1 MVTDLVKLHS
11 LLGVGLQKFGDQV
24 LCHPAE
30 APWPLDPL
38 MQNIVKEL
46 LLVFA
51 DEGRITRQ

>member
-24 LCHPAE
+24 LCYPAKTS
-30 APWPLDPL
+30 WPLDPL
-38 MQNIVKEL
+38 MQDIVKEL

-51 DEGRITRQ
+51 DEGWITRQ